1 MKTTELKRVEAADRQ
16 RRHDAL
22 PDEMKITKLDLRPGQ
37 SVRERARLEVP
48 EKRTHRRVSK
58 PAKVAG

>member
-1 MKTTELKRVEAADRQ
+1 MKTTELKQVEAAERQ
-16 RRHDAL
+16 RRHDL
-22 PDEMKITKLDLRPGQ
+22 LSDELKVTKLDLRPGQ

>member
-1 MKTTELKRVEAADRQ
+1 MEAADRQ

-22 PDEMKITKLDLRPGQ
+22 ADEMKVTKLDLRPGQ
-37 SVRERARLEVP
+37 SARERARLEVP